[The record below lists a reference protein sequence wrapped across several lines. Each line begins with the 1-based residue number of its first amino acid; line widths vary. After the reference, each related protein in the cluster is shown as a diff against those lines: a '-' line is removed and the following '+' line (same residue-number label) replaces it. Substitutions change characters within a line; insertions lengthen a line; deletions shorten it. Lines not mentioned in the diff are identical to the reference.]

1 MRRLLTAVA
10 VASLLLG
17 TIPTAGAADLASGPG
32 PGYVATDNVEWLG
45 NIPVNTDSAGGR
57 LLDGFFYISDDRGL
71 TIYDV
76 SKPES
81 PQLTGFAPVPQG
93 AYFVEE
99 DLDTNGKIALIGSY
113 GDLAPSIGPLD
124 RLLVV
129 DVANKSNPRVISEL
143 QGVDSHTVSCV
154 LDCTYAYNSD
164 GKIID
169 LTDPAKPKLVG
180 NWAEADGPQ
189 GVKGAHDVTEVAPGI
204 VVTSSNPML
213 VLDANANPAAPLLK
227 GSGGPADRRFMHGN
241 LWPQNGT
248 DAFVLAGGETGGSC
262 ADESDGAFMTF
273 KPTTDPLTG
282 TVTMEQADEYRV
294 FTGLPTDGN
303 SPYDQYCAHWFDT
316 HPTYADG
323 GLVAMGWYEHGTRFL
338 DVAAETGEITEKG
351 WFYPVGGSTSAAY
364 WITDEIVYAVDYQRG
379 IDILRFTDA
388 PATGTIA
395 VPASPGYVAP
405 PAAPAPA
412 TPALRAQR
420 AEDPYVPASWPG
432 GQARQVSAIAE

>member
-1 MRRLLTAVA
+1 MRRLSTAVA
-10 VASLLLG
+10 LMALLLG
-17 TIPTAGAADLASGPG
+17 FVPSAGAASLRSEIG
-32 PGYVATDNVEWLG
+32 PGYIATDNVEWLG
-45 NIPVNTDSAGGR
+45 NIPINTDSAGGR
-57 LLDGFFYISDDRGL
+57 LLDGYFYISDDRGL

-76 SKPES
+76 TDPAS
-81 PQLTGFAPVPQG
+81 PSLEGFAPVPQG

-99 DLDTNGKIALIGSY
+99 DLDTNGEIALIGSY
-113 GDLAPSIGPLD
+113 GDLAPNIGPLN
-124 RLLVV
+124 RLLVI
-129 DVANKSNPRVISEL
+129 DVSDKSNPHVLSEL

-169 LTDPAKPKLVG
+169 LTDPTSPQLVG

-189 GVKGAHDVTEVAPGI
+189 GVRGAHDVTEVAPGI

-213 VLDANANPAAPLLK
+213 VLDATENPASPSLI
-227 GSGGPADRRFMHGN
+227 GSGKPSDNRFMHGN
-241 LWPQNGT
+241 LWPQGGT
-248 DAFVLAGGETGGSC
+248 DAFVLAGGETGGDC

-273 KPTTDPLTG
+273 RPSTDPQTG
-282 TVTMEQADEYRV
+282 EITMEQLDEYRV
-294 FTGLPTDGN
+294 FTGLPTEGN

-338 DVAAETGEITEKG
+338 DVAAETGEITERG

-364 WITDEIVYAVDYQRG
+364 WITEEIVYAVDYQRG

-388 PATGTIA
+388 PATGTRT
-395 VPASPGYVAP
+395 VPASAGYVATTAA
-405 PAAPAPA
+405 AAPL
-412 TPALRAQR
+412 TSALRAR
-420 AEDPYVPASWPG
+420 LTADPYACPLPG
-432 GQARQVSAIAE
+432 L

>member
-10 VASLLLG
+10 LLTLLLG
-17 TIPTAGAADLASGPG
+17 TIPTAGAAGLVSEPG
-32 PGYVATDNVEWLG
+32 PGYIATDNVEWLG
-45 NIPVNTDSAGGR
+45 NIPINTDSAGGR
-57 LLDGFFYISDDRGL
+57 LLDGYFYISDDRGL

-76 SKPES
+76 SDPTSPE
-81 PQLTGFAPVPQG
+81 LTGFAPVPQG

-113 GDLAPSIGPLD
+113 GDLAPNAGPLN

-129 DVANKSNPRVISEL
+129 DVANKAAPKVVAEL

-154 LDCTYAYNSD
+154 LDCAYAYNAD

-169 LTDPAKPKLVG
+169 LTTPTAPKLVG
-180 NWAEADGPQ
+180 NWADADGPQ
-189 GVKGAHDVTEVAPGI
+189 GVKGAHDVTEVAPGT

-213 VLDANANPAAPLLK
+213 VLDANSDPANPALK
-227 GSGGPADRRFMHGN
+227 GSGKPNDTRFMHGN
-241 LWPQNGT
+241 LWPQSGT
-248 DAFVLAGGETGGSC
+248 DAFVLAGGETGGDCSS
-262 ADESDGAFMTF
+262 EKSGAFMTF
-273 KPTTDPLTG
+273 KPTTDEQTG
-282 TVTMEQADEYRV
+282 KVTMEQADEYRV

-338 DVAAETGEITEKG
+338 DVAPDTGEITEKG

-388 PATGTIA
+388 PAGSTVT

-405 PAAPAPA
+405 PTAPAPL
-412 TPALRAQR
+412 TPALRAQ
-420 AEDPYVPASWPG
+420 AAKNPYACPLPG
-432 GQARQVSAIAE
+432 L